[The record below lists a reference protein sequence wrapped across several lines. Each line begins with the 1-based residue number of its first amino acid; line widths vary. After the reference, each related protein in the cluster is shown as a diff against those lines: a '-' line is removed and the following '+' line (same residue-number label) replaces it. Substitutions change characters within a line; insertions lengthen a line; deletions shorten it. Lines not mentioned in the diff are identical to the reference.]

1 MSKNISSK
9 QSGPRLEPQTLC
21 MVVLNANHYTR
32 TDDKNNDEIIT
43 ISNKKIWSKSLKLFL
58 WNFYYINFFNSTI
71 EIFQMCQRMIAGGEQ
86 PII

>member
-1 MSKNISSK
+1 MKK
-9 QSGPRLEPQTLC
+9 KMLLLPRLEPQTLC

-58 WNFYYINFFNSTI
+58 
-71 EIFQMCQRMIAGGEQ
+71 
-86 PII
+86 

>member
-1 MSKNISSK
+1 MVLKICFK
-9 QSGPRLEPQTLC
+9 IRKYEKKMLLLPRLEPQTLS

-58 WNFYYINFFNSTI
+58 
-71 EIFQMCQRMIAGGEQ
+71 
-86 PII
+86 

>member
-1 MSKNISSK
+1 MALKICFK
-9 QSGPRLEPQTLC
+9 IRKYEKKMLLLPRLEPQTLS

-58 WNFYYINFFNSTI
+58 
-71 EIFQMCQRMIAGGEQ
+71 
-86 PII
+86 